1 MQAKVEKIDPVNKT
15 IKLSN
20 EAKERV
26 VGKKIFTQKL
36 FDVGDTIIYE
46 IKGANFDFKRKVS
59 SEENSKIKGARNNS
73 GRNYGGNNGM
83 SFTRNSSR
91 NEEIRNYPYNFV
103 SFGDEKLVD
112 RKSYFDS
119 KGTNTG
125 KIICTLVNKTPL
137 FINGKTT
144 KTNKGH
150 SLESFLNE
158 DGKYIIP
165 SSSLKG
171 EVRNIIEVLTN
182 SCIKNVEEDRLEK
195 RLRAGEKKELKFG
208 IIKRLPSKTED
219 GIIEEAVKIKVAKRV
234 LRENEGFHQIKI
246 NQRILNYLSKP
257 IENKET
263 LDSVCSG
270 GKEEAVLWVSS
281 PIFSK
286 KYEKIIV
293 AKSFTGSGR
302 KIYKLS
308 YDDYEDLKYLINQ
321 RAEREEKENKT
332 FYLKKDV
339 DLKSGDVIIFSAD
352 EKNDSAI
359 DLAFSEIPRLRYKY
373 SPLDLVPEAFKPC
386 KSIKNLCFACRLFGS
401 TGDQKETEDKDIS
414 CAGKVYFTDAK
425 IEEKD
430 AQIVSK
436 PVLLKP
442 LGEPHPSLAR
452 FYLAEGTY
460 DNKTTI
466 RGRKFYWHHKDKIQA
481 GKNYSSYLESIADK
495 QEEKYN
501 ASLQFMK
508 PENTFKFEV
517 LFKNL
522 TDEELGILIYSLE
535 LEEKMLHK
543 LGKAKAFG
551 FGSCKISI
559 DKFLLEHDNK
569 YKSFSEIYKDA
580 DKDKYLETAKK
591 KYILDSRTEIKEL
604 KYILSTENDLDFS
617 ESPYPEEEKKGKK
630 NTLIWFGNHKNVT
643 LGKILKK

>member
-1 MQAKVEKIDPVNKT
+1 MQAKVEKIDPVKKT

-26 VGKKIFTQKL
+26 IDKTIFIQNL
-36 FDVGDTIIYE
+36 FKVGDTIVYKI
-46 IKGANFDFKRKVS
+46 
-59 SEENSKIKGARNNS
+59 ENSKFKFEKVS
-73 GRNYGGNNGM
+73 E
-83 SFTRNSSR
+83 T
-91 NEEIRNYPYNFV
+91 RNYPYNFV
-103 SFGDEKLVD
+103 SFGDEKLID
-112 RKSYFDS
+112 RKSYSES
-119 KGTNTG
+119 KGTNNG
-125 KIICTLVNKTPL
+125 KLVCTLINKTPL

-144 KTNKGH
+144 KTEDGH
-150 SLESFLNE
+150 PLESFLIE

-195 RLRAGEKKELKFG
+195 RLRAGEKKNLKFG

-219 GIIEEAVKIKVAKRV
+219 GIIEEAVKIKVSKRA
-234 LRENEGFHQIKI
+234 LTENEGFHQIKV

-257 IENKET
+257 IENKKT
-263 LDSVCSG
+263 LESVCSG
-270 GKEEAVLWVSS
+270 GKEEAILWVSS

-302 KIYKLS
+302 KTYKLG
-308 YDDYEDLKYLINQ
+308 YEDYEDLKYLINQ
-321 RAEREEKENKT
+321 RAEREENKT
-332 FYLKKDV
+332 FYLKKDNY
-339 DLKSGDVIIFSAD
+339 LESGDVVIFSAD
-352 EKNDSAI
+352 EKNDNAI

-386 KSIKNLCFACRLFGS
+386 KNIRNLCFACRLFGS

-425 IEEKD
+425 IEEKN
-430 AQIVSK
+430 AQIVLK
-436 PVLLKP
+436 PVLLKS
-442 LGEPHPSLAR
+442 LGEPHPSLTR

-460 DNKTTI
+460 DKKTTI
-466 RGRKFYWHHKDKIQA
+466 RGRKFYWHHKDKIKA
-481 GKNYSSYLESIADK
+481 GKNYSSYLDSIADK
-495 QEEKYN
+495 CERKYN

-522 TDEELGILIYSLE
+522 TDEELGVLIYSLE

-551 FGSCKISI
+551 FGSCKINI
-559 DKFLLEHDNK
+559 EKFLLEHDNK
-569 YKSFSEIYKDA
+569 YKSFSEIYKKG
-580 DKDKYLETAKK
+580 DKTKYLDIVKK
-591 KYILDSRTEIKEL
+591 KYILNSRTEIEEL
-604 KYILSTENDLDFS
+604 KYILSLENDLDFR
-617 ESPYPEEEKKGKK
+617 ESPYPETIKNEEK
-630 NTLIWFGNHKNVT
+630 NTLNWFVKNRNIK
-643 LGKILKK
+643 LGRILKK